1 MKKYKTYL
9 IVIIIVML
17 IPILIKTFTKSHSVE
32 YKVNGYNISEKFY
45 IEDNIHKYEF
55 KISNKKQIYSYIL
68 DNNMNKR
75 KKVIKGIKTINKDN
89 LKCIIPTYKKNIDND
104 IYCLEDN
111 KQISIYSLLKNKT
124 FKKIISSAKEY
135 KIELPS
141 SDNKSKDY
149 KKINVYQNNINE
161 DEAYILWSYKGI
173 NILKNDEFKYVKF
186 LEDDLYDNVMATTT
200 SKYYVLFENSDVM
213 GIENIHYYDI
223 KKDKYKVYKL
233 KEKISKD
240 SYINGVY
247 DDLIYVTDNKK
258 KIQYTINLK
267 KEEINIVGN
276 EEGYIKYISN
286 SDKEIMTKSDFFM
299 KKQYFTNERIKDS
312 NITKSNDLIKDKKI
326 YYYKDNNKFYK
337 NISGYNSIYLFSIK
351 DVKDWYLEN
360 ENIILLVDDT
370 IYQYNDKTGLRKILD
385 YNELNY
391 NNKNIVKFWK

>member
-1 MKKYKTYL
+1 
-9 IVIIIVML
+9 
-17 IPILIKTFTKSHSVE
+17 
-32 YKVNGYNISEKFY
+32 
-45 IEDNIHKYEF
+45 
-55 KISNKKQIYSYIL
+55 
-68 DNNMNKR
+68 MNKR

-111 KQISIYSLLKNKT
+111 KQVSTYSLLKNKT

-258 KIQYTINLK
+258 KIQY
-267 KEEINIVGN
+267 
-276 EEGYIKYISN
+276 
-286 SDKEIMTKSDFFM
+286 
-299 KKQYFTNERIKDS
+299 YFRFQI
-312 NITKSNDLIKDKKI
+312 
-326 YYYKDNNKFYK
+326 
-337 NISGYNSIYLFSIK
+337 
-351 DVKDWYLEN
+351 
-360 ENIILLVDDT
+360 
-370 IYQYNDKTGLRKILD
+370 
-385 YNELNY
+385 
-391 NNKNIVKFWK
+391 

>member
-17 IPILIKTFTKSHSVE
+17 IPILIKTFTRKHTVE
-32 YKVNGYNISEKFY
+32 YKVNGYNINEKFY
-45 IEDNIHKYEF
+45 IENGTHKYEF
-55 KISNKKQIYSYIL
+55 KISNKKQVYSYIL
-68 DNNMNKR
+68 DNNLNKR
-75 KKVIKGIKTINKDN
+75 KKVINGIKTINKDN
-89 LKCIIPTYKKNIDND
+89 LKCIITTYKKDIDND
-104 IYCLEDN
+104 IFCLEDN
-111 KQISIYSLLKNKT
+111 KQVSTYSLLKNET
-124 FKKIISSAKEY
+124 FKKIVSSAKDY

-141 SDNKSKDY
+141 SDNKFKEY
-149 KKINVYQNNINE
+149 KKIHIYQNNITE

-173 NILKNDEFKYVKF
+173 NVLKNDELKYIKF
-186 LEDDLYDNVMATTT
+186 IDDDLYDNIMATTT

-233 KEKISKD
+233 EEKISKD

-267 KEEINIVGN
+267 KEEINIVGK
-276 EEGYIKYISN
+276 EEEYIKYESN
-286 SDKEIMTKSDFFM
+286 NDKKIMSKSDFLM
-299 KKQYFTNERIKDS
+299 KKQYFTNERITDT
-312 NITKSNDLIKDKKI
+312 NITKSNDLIKEKRI

-337 NISGYNSIYLFSIK
+337 NISGYNSIYLFSINN
-351 DVKDWYLEN
+351 VKDWYVEN
-360 ENIILLVDDT
+360 DNIILLVDDT
-370 IYQYNDKTGLRKILD
+370 IYQYNDKTGLRKIIE
-385 YNELNY
+385 YNELKY